1 MLLVSEEALESSITS
16 PLSCDFQTQSLK
28 SLREQLLIITPE
40 IVYVIL
46 SHSRLLDCPGK
57 RKQELDKQEAYIL
70 SPSLAENLSLSFSE
84 GAPEAC
90 DRESFGWRE
99 RMNKLFYSMS

>member
-1 MLLVSEEALESSITS
+1 M
-16 PLSCDFQTQSLK
+16 
-28 SLREQLLIITPE
+28 
-40 IVYVIL
+40 IL

-57 RKQELDKQEAYIL
+57 RKQELDKQKAYIL

-90 DRESFGWRE
+90 DRESIGWRE
-99 RMNKLFYSMS
+99 RVNTRIYYVS